1 MTATRTPLTDVEQ
14 EELAR
19 NATAQ
24 LGLEP
29 RLLRLLTAVH
39 EAGHAIVGTTLGF
52 DVSSIQVSSRDVL
65 GFRNHDHISLELHV
79 GQEIRLPDELSLYM
93 AGFQAACFWLNG
105 RGIRAMAPG
114 LPYKTALNCLAGG
127 DINKCH
133 DLCDQWGMPAVATTN
148 EGVRGAAHVLKYRW
162 RAVLQLAYA
171 VADTGYLR
179 GAELQPY
186 LDADPVARQR
196 ALTAYGTWL
205 TATAGLWTLPGAT
218 TAQAADHEVQVWT
231 RACAPLRV
239 E

>member
-1 MTATRTPLTDVEQ
+1 MTATRTPLTDVEH
-14 EELAR
+14 EGLAR

-39 EAGHAIVGTTLGF
+39 EAGHAIVGSTLGF
-52 DVSSIQVSSRDVL
+52 DVSAIKVSSRNIL
-65 GFRNHDHISLELHV
+65 GLRNHDHISLELHV

-105 RGIRAMAPG
+105 RGIRAMDPG

-162 RAVLQLAYA
+162 RAVLQLAYT
-171 VADTGYLR
+171 VDRVGCLWGT
-179 GAELQPY
+179 ELQSY
-186 LDADPVARQR
+186 LDADPSTRR
-196 ALTAYGTWL
+196 ESLTAYEEWL
-205 TATAGLWTLPGAT
+205 KATADLWALPSGEAV
-218 TAQAADHEVQVWT
+218 AAHG
-231 RACAPLRV
+231 
-239 E
+239 